1 MPTFTTDGFSTYYED
16 TGSGDPIVFICGLSA
31 DLQIWRFQAQALS
44 RTHRV
49 ITYDNRGAGRTD
61 APDEPYTI
69 AQMADDLDALLGHLD
84 IERATIAGWSM
95 GGVIAQTLALAH
107 PQRVGRLLLLGS
119 FAAPDGYLNAAISNW
134 LNVHRSNV
142 GDEQVVRHAARLVY
156 SPALVNQP
164 RAYEAYIHVMLH
176 NPYRQTDH
184 GFFRQAAALLA
195 YRAPERLSEL
205 AVLPTT
211 VLVGEDDQ
219 LTPPYL
225 SRQLADAISGARLQV
240 LPAAHSGFVERPE
253 EWTAA
258 IRNALQGTR
267 QAW

>member
-1 MPTFTTDGFSTYYED
+1 MPIFTTHGFSTYYED

-31 DLQIWRFQAQALS
+31 DLQIWRFQVADLS
-44 RTHRV
+44 KTHRV

-69 AQMADDLDALLGHLD
+69 AQMANDLAALLDYLNV
-84 IERATIAGWSM
+84 EYAAIAGWSM
-95 GGVIAQTLALAH
+95 GGVIAQALALAH

-134 LNVHRSNV
+134 LNAHRSNLS
-142 GDEQVVRHAARLVY
+142 DEQVVRHAARLVY
-156 SPALVNQP
+156 SPALANRSKV
-164 RAYEAYIHVMLH
+164 YEAYIQMMLS

-195 YRAPERLSEL
+195 YTAPDRLSAL
-205 AVLPTT
+205 AAVPTA

-225 SRQLADAISGARLQV
+225 SKQLTELIPGARLHV

-253 EWTAA
+253 DWTAA
-258 IRNALQGTR
+258 IRNALQGAR
-267 QAW
+267 QMQ

>member
-1 MPTFTTDGFSTYYED
+1 MPIFTTDGFSTYYED
-16 TGSGDPIVFICGLSA
+16 IGSGDPIVFVCGLSA
-31 DLQIWRFQAQALS
+31 DLQVWRFQALDLS

-61 APDEPYTI
+61 APDAPYAI
-69 AQMADDLDALLGHLD
+69 AQMADDLDALLDHLD

-95 GGVIAQTLALAH
+95 GGVIAQSLAIAH
-107 PQRVGRLLLLGS
+107 PRRVGRLLLLGS
-119 FAAPDGYLNAAISNW
+119 FVAPDGYLRAAISNW
-134 LNVHRSNV
+134 VNVRRSNLS
-142 GDEQVVRHAARLVY
+142 DEQAVRHAARLVY
-156 SPALVNQP
+156 SPALANNA
-164 RAYEAYIHVMLH
+164 RAYEAYLHVMLS

-184 GFFRQAAALLA
+184 GFFRQAAALLG
-195 YRAPERLSEL
+195 YSAPERLSQL
-205 AVLPTT
+205 AAFPTT

-225 SRQLADAISGARLQV
+225 SKQLVERIPGARLHV

-253 EWTAA
+253 DWTAA

-267 QAW
+267 QAQ